1 VTGATFAA
9 VDPSTREA
17 FADIP
22 ESSVDEVDAAVQ
34 AARAA
39 HRTHEWRT
47 PARRAA
53 MLSAVGRAIESA
65 GEDLA
70 ELECRDTG
78 KPLGQARADV
88 AATVRYFDFYAGA
101 ADKLLGT
108 SIPLGPGYVDYTV
121 REPWGVCG
129 QIIPWNYPM
138 QVLARCAAPALAAGN
153 AVVLKPS
160 ELGSVTPM
168 WIARLARAAELP
180 EGLLNVVTGHG
191 EVGQALVA
199 HEGVDFVTFV
209 GSAAVGRLV
218 AGACAQRLAPVQLEL
233 GGKSPNVVF
242 ADADLTRAVPAIVK
256 SLVQNAGQSCSAGS
270 RLLVATERHDEV
282 VERVGEAMRALTLG
296 PGLDDPDLGPL
307 ISAGQVSRA
316 EGMLGRAS
324 AEGASIALGGSRPIG
339 REDEWY
345 LEPTIVSDV
354 RPGQEIFEEE
364 VFGPVLG
371 VSAFESEDEGV
382 ALANATSYGLV
393 AGVWSA
399 DVSRA
404 LRVAGEIQAGQ
415 VYVNGYG
422 VAGGIELPFGGMK
435 RSGYGRGKGVEAMY
449 SYTQVKNVCVVL

>member
-1 VTGATFAA
+1 MSTFAA
-9 VDPSTREA
+9 IDPSTREA
-17 FADIP
+17 FAEIP
-22 ESSVDEVDAAVQ
+22 ESSPGDVDAAVQ

-39 HRTHEWRT
+39 FGTAEWRT

-53 MLSAVGRAIESA
+53 ALTAVARAIEAA
-65 GEDLA
+65 GSELA

-88 AATVRYFDFYAGA
+88 SATVRYFDFYAGA

-160 ELGSVTPM
+160 ELGSVTPLS
-168 WIARLARAAELP
+168 IARLARAAGLP
-180 EGLLNVVTGHG
+180 EGLLNVITGHG
-191 EVGQALVA
+191 SVGQALVA
-199 HEGVDFVTFV
+199 HPGVDFVTFV

-242 ADADLTRAVPAIVK
+242 ADADLERAVPAIVK

-270 RLLVATERHDEV
+270 RLLVASGRRDEV
-282 VERVGEAMRALTLG
+282 VARLADAMRALSLG

-307 ISAGQVSRA
+307 ISAGQLERA
-316 EGMLGRAS
+316 EGMLSRAV
-324 AEGASIALGGSRPIG
+324 AEGVSIATGGARPAG

-345 LEPTIVSDV
+345 LEPTIVSGV
-354 RPGQEIFEEE
+354 GPGQEIFDEE

-371 VSAFESEDEGV
+371 VSTFDDEDEAI
-382 ALANATSYGLV
+382 ALANATPYGLV
-393 AGVWSA
+393 AGVWTA
-399 DVSRA
+399 DVGRA

>member
-1 VTGATFAA
+1 MSTFAA

-17 FADIP
+17 FAEIP
-22 ESSVDEVDAAVQ
+22 ESSADDVDAAVQ

-39 HRTHEWRT
+39 HRAPEWRT

-53 MLSAVGRAIESA
+53 ALSAVARAIEAA
-65 GEDLA
+65 GDDLA
-70 ELECRDTG
+70 DLECRDTG

-88 AATVRYFDFYAGA
+88 TATVRYFDFYAGA

-160 ELGSVTPM
+160 ELGSVTPL
-168 WIARLARAAELP
+168 WIARLAGAAGLP

-199 HEGVDFVTFV
+199 HEGVDFITFV

-242 ADADLTRAVPAIVK
+242 ADADLERAVPAIVK
-256 SLVQNAGQSCSAGS
+256 SLLQNAGQSCSAGS
-270 RLLVATERHDEV
+270 RLLVAAERRDEV
-282 VERVGEAMRALTLG
+282 VARVVGRDARADARPG
-296 PGLDDPDLGPL
+296 PRGPRPGAAHLRRPARARRGHAVACRGRRGLDRPRRRAPGR
-307 ISAGQVSRA
+307 SRGRVVSGADARLA
-316 EGMLGRAS
+316 TWGRARRSSRRRCSGRSS
-324 AEGASIALGGSRPIG
+324 A
-339 REDEWY
+339 
-345 LEPTIVSDV
+345 
-354 RPGQEIFEEE
+354 
-364 VFGPVLG
+364 
-371 VSAFESEDEGV
+371 
-382 ALANATSYGLV
+382 
-393 AGVWSA
+393 
-399 DVSRA
+399 
-404 LRVAGEIQAGQ
+404 
-415 VYVNGYG
+415 
-422 VAGGIELPFGGMK
+422 
-435 RSGYGRGKGVEAMY
+435 
-449 SYTQVKNVCVVL
+449 

>member
-1 VTGATFAA
+1 MSTFAA

-17 FADIP
+17 FAEIP
-22 ESSVDEVDAAVQ
+22 ESSVDDVDAAVQ

-39 HRTHEWRT
+39 HRTPEWRT

-53 MLSAVGRAIESA
+53 ALSAVARAIETA
-65 GEDLA
+65 ADDLA

-88 AATVRYFDFYAGA
+88 TATVRYFDFYAGA

-160 ELGSVTPM
+160 ELGSVTPLR
-168 WIARLARAAELP
+168 IDRLARAAGLP
-180 EGLLNVVTGHG
+180 DGLLNIVTGHG

-199 HEGVDFVTFV
+199 HEGVDFITFV

-218 AGACAQRLAPVQLEL
+218 AGACAQRLVPVQLEL
-233 GGKSPNVVF
+233 GGKSPNLVF
-242 ADADLTRAVPAIVK
+242 GDADLERAVPAIVK

-270 RLLVATERHDEV
+270 RLLVAAERRDEV
-282 VERVGEAMRALTLG
+282 VSRVSDAMRALTLG
-296 PGLDDPDLGPL
+296 PGLEDPDLGPL
-307 ISAGQVSRA
+307 ISAGQLERA
-316 EGMLGRAS
+316 EGMLSRA
-324 AEGASIALGGSRPIG
+324 AADGASIALGGARPAG

-345 LEPTIVSDV
+345 LEPTVVSDV
-354 RPGQEIFEEE
+354 GPGQEIFEEE

-371 VSAFESEDEGV
+371 VSTFDGDDEAI
-382 ALANATSYGLV
+382 ALANATPYGLV
-393 AGVWSA
+393 AGVWTA